1 MSGCESGTFTL
12 PLVCVGGDGGG
23 HQPGHALQRQV
34 QQGRGAAVGGHRV
47 GGAVTTST
55 LPTQLFFRLVYAI
68 NI

>member
-1 MSGCESGTFTL
+1 MSGFMSGTFTL
-12 PLVCVGGDGGG
+12 LMICRGGDGGG

-34 QQGRGAAVGGHRV
+34 QQGRGPAVGGHRV

-55 LPTQLFFRLVYAI
+55 LPTQLFIRLVYAI